1 MLTDRSA
8 EINASIRSQAS
19 ACHMTSTTTPAST
32 RAGSDTVARILA
44 AAEAVFA
51 EHGFDAASMSAIAER
66 AGVSKANV
74 FHHFSSKHALY
85 QAVLRHAIREVT
97 QQLAHMKSQSGA
109 VSADLTQFARG
120 HLASLLEHDR
130 FARLM
135 LREVLSDM
143 PPERLKIAQQVFGEA
158 FTELVTILRRGQ
170 EHGELRA
177 DMDPAMVA
185 MLLVGA
191 DVFFFQANKVFRH
204 FPEVDFADDPA
215 RYSGMAVD
223 ILLRGIL
230 APEAGASSPARH
242 HKE

>member
-1 MLTDRSA
+1 MTADT
-8 EINASIRSQAS
+8 AS
-19 ACHMTSTTTPAST
+19 TST

-44 AAEAVFA
+44 AAEAQFA
-51 EHGFDAASMSAIAER
+51 EHGFDAASMSAIA
-66 AGVSKANV
+66 AAAAVSKANV

-97 QQLAHMKSQSGA
+97 RQLAHMKRQSGA
-109 VSADLTQFARG
+109 VSTDLAQFARG

-143 PPERLKIAQQVFGEA
+143 PQERLKIAQQVFGEA
-158 FTELVTILRRGQ
+158 FSELVTILRRGQ

-204 FPEVDFADDPA
+204 FPEVSFADDPA

-242 HKE
+242 HKGITS

>member
-1 MLTDRSA
+1 MTA
-8 EINASIRSQAS
+8 E
-19 ACHMTSTTTPAST
+19 TAST
-32 RAGSDTVARILA
+32 AARARSDTIARILA
-44 AAEAVFA
+44 AAETTFA

-74 FHHFSSKHALY
+74 FHHFSTKHALY

-97 QQLAHMKSQSGA
+97 EQLAHIGSRSGA
-109 VSADLTQFARG
+109 VSTDLAQFAHG
-120 HLASLLEHDR
+120 HLSSILEHDH

-135 LREVLSDM
+135 LREILSDM
-143 PPERLKIAQQVFGEA
+143 PQERLEVAQQVFGEA
-158 FTELVTILRRGQ
+158 FSQLVGILRRGQ

-177 DMDPAMVA
+177 DLDPAMAA

-204 FPEVDFADDPA
+204 FPEVSFADNPA

-230 APEAGASSPARH
+230 APARH

>member
-1 MLTDRSA
+1 
-8 EINASIRSQAS
+8 
-19 ACHMTSTTTPAST
+19 MTSTMTTAST
-32 RAGSDTVARILA
+32 RAGSDTIARILA
-44 AAEAVFA
+44 AAEAQFA

-97 QQLAHMKSQSGA
+97 RQLAHMGSHSGA
-109 VSADLTQFARG
+109 VSTDLAQFARG
-120 HLASLLEHDR
+120 HLSSILEHDQ

-143 PPERLKIAQQVFGEA
+143 PQERLKIAQQVFGET
-158 FTELVTILRRGQ
+158 FSELVTILRRGQ

-191 DVFFFQANKVFRH
+191 DVFFFQTNKVFRH
-204 FPEVDFADDPA
+204 FPEVTFADEPA

-230 APEAGASSPARH
+230 APGTAGSTTRAGKSGASSPAQH

>member
-1 MLTDRSA
+1 MTAETASSA
-8 EINASIRSQAS
+8 AR
-19 ACHMTSTTTPAST
+19 T
-32 RAGSDTVARILA
+32 GSDTVTRILA
-44 AAEAVFA
+44 AAEAAFA

-74 FHHFSSKHALY
+74 FHHFSSKNALY

-97 QQLAHMKSQSGA
+97 RQLAHMKNQSGA
-109 VSADLTQFARG
+109 VSADLAQFARG

-158 FTELVTILRRGQ
+158 FSELVTILRRGQ

-204 FPEVDFADDPA
+204 FPEVSFADDPE

-223 ILLRGIL
+223 ILLRGML
-230 APEAGASSPARH
+230 APDASKTAKRAGKSGTSSSAQ